1 MTENPIPLAPPIP
14 LGAKL
19 SLRVT
24 SPDDADPRQCDV
36 SLPFAVIGR
45 SSHADVQLAGSQVS
59 YRHAY
64 LQALPDGVFCVDL
77 GSKAGLYWGKRR
89 REFGW
94 MKPDEPLRVG
104 PFRVA
109 LASAADL
116 AGQSAAPSKKPE
128 IPLKVD
134 PQTLQRGLHYVLCV
148 QNGSG
153 PLVRAPVSRTLT
165 LIGRWNACSLCL
177 PSHSVSRV
185 HCSLVQTPEG
195 LWVVDLLGRGGTLVN
210 DEVTRYARLQ
220 HGDLLRIGRYS
231 IRVVQEEAVA
241 PAPPAPARPAA
252 SKRKKSAA
260 PAKTAPQESPAP
272 AAAAPQESPTP
283 AVAVQEPAV
292 AAAAVAAAVEPAAVV
307 PVAVK
312 PIEAIAP
319 DADAPQEAETDQSA
333 FEWMGTLFHIE
344 RETDTLIVIPE
355 ITSAFRYAKL
365 QAEANAL
372 RRKLDDPSIHNL
384 VVDLQGLGYIGSEVI
399 GVIVSLARKTTDR
412 GGTAVLCR
420 ASHNVKEMLQNMG
433 LLRLWDHYDS
443 RDDALRAASKS

>member
-1 MTENPIPLAPPIP
+1 MTENPTPLASPTS

-24 SPDDADPRQCDV
+24 SSDEVDLRQCDV
-36 SLPFAVIGR
+36 SLPFAVVGR
-45 SSHADVQLAGSQVS
+45 SSHADVRLVGSQVS

-64 LQALPDGVFCVDL
+64 LQTLPDGVFCVDL

-94 MKPDEPLRVG
+94 MKPDEPLRIG

-109 LASAADL
+109 LAPAGDP
-116 AGQSAAPSKKPE
+116 AGQPAAPPKKPE

-134 PQTLQRGLHYVLCV
+134 PQTLQRGPHFVLRV

-241 PAPPAPARPAA
+241 PAPSAPARPTA
-252 SKRKKSAA
+252 STRKKSSALS
-260 PAKTAPQESPAP
+260 KTAPQETPAP
-272 AAAAPQESPTP
+272 AATAKEETP
-283 AVAVQEPAV
+283 APPVAVQEPAG
-292 AAAAVAAAVEPAAVV
+292 AAAAAEPIAGATSDEAAPHEAAT
-307 PVAVK
+307 
-312 PIEAIAP
+312 EH
-319 DADAPQEAETDQSA
+319 SA

-355 ITSAFRYAKL
+355 ITSGFRYAKL

-372 RRKLDDPSIHNL
+372 RRKLDDPVIHNL

-399 GVIVSLARKTTDR
+399 GVVVSLARKTTDR

-420 ASHNVKEMLQNMG
+420 ASHNVKEVLQNMG
-433 LLRLWDHYDS
+433 LLRLWQHFDS
-443 RDDALRAASKS
+443 RDDALSAVSKS